1 MILDWFLIRRNP
13 GNVSRKLEKE
23 EKLALIQRFAPVLK
37 FTRGERFF
45 PMTVEDYL
53 RASSLWILGKNQEEK
68 CLVPQG
74 ELDIEKL
81 GTVCLPDSE
90 AVQFLKFIEPV
101 DFPELLEFLQTQIRQ
116 KDVQRFHP
124 GKGRLARVGY
134 VSRFVDLV
142 FSLSLL
148 ARGRVSGDTS
158 IAASLEYR
166 RIFSENPQYTYY
178 ARVIKQEEWLV
189 LQYWYFYAF
198 NNWRS
203 GFFGLNDHEADW
215 EMVNIYLSEKD
226 GDWQPEWVAYASHDF
241 SGDDLRRHWFDPEI
255 EKVGEHPIV
264 YVGAGSHASYF
275 QAGEYLMELDVP
287 FLSPIYRVV
296 EFLSRKLQGLVSVQS
311 KNDGSQG
318 KLLRIPFV
326 DYARGDGLVVGYNQ
340 EIDWDH
346 AVLLDPVPGWVK
358 EYRGLWGLYAQDP
371 TSGEN
376 APSGPM
382 YQRNGTLRKVWYDPL
397 GWAGMDKVPTQPNLN
412 QVINFQKN
420 FLLAQQEE
428 LQGKV
433 DQKSQQLIGEGVT
446 FQALKH
452 EPNLNRLARE
462 AEKQIDGISS
472 ELAQFKTD
480 LATNELRLAS
490 LDRYLIENQGN
501 TPLYLRDHI
510 KHAIKPTR
518 SSEMRTGRFAEWW
531 AAASVALM
539 LFGFVL
545 MLIFNRQHIVFGTS
559 VMIALFVFIESSFR
573 RTLPRLIN
581 SLAIGLAAAA
591 GLLVLFHYFWYVVVF
606 AIILTGIFI
615 LIENL
620 RELL

>member
-1 MILDWFLIRRNP
+1 
-13 GNVSRKLEKE
+13 
-23 EKLALIQRFAPVLK
+23 
-37 FTRGERFF
+37 
-45 PMTVEDYL
+45 
-53 RASSLWILGKNQEEK
+53 
-68 CLVPQG
+68 
-74 ELDIEKL
+74 
-81 GTVCLPDSE
+81 
-90 AVQFLKFIEPV
+90 
-101 DFPELLEFLQTQIRQ
+101 
-116 KDVQRFHP
+116 
-124 GKGRLARVGY
+124 
-134 VSRFVDLV
+134 
-142 FSLSLL
+142 
-148 ARGRVSGDTS
+148 
-158 IAASLEYR
+158 
-166 RIFSENPQYTYY
+166 
-178 ARVIKQEEWLV
+178 
-189 LQYWYFYAF
+189 
-198 NNWRS
+198 
-203 GFFGLNDHEADW
+203 
-215 EMVNIYLSEKD
+215 
-226 GDWQPEWVAYASHDF
+226 
-241 SGDDLRRHWFDPEI
+241 
-255 EKVGEHPIV
+255 
-264 YVGAGSHASYF
+264 
-275 QAGEYLMELDVP
+275 
-287 FLSPIYRVV
+287 
-296 EFLSRKLQGLVSVQS
+296 
-311 KNDGSQG
+311 
-318 KLLRIPFV
+318 
-326 DYARGDGLVVGYNQ
+326 
-340 EIDWDH
+340 
-346 AVLLDPVPGWVK
+346 
-358 EYRGLWGLYAQDP
+358 
-371 TSGEN
+371 
-376 APSGPM
+376 
-382 YQRNGTLRKVWYDPL
+382 
-397 GWAGMDKVPTQPNLN
+397 MDKVPTQPNLN